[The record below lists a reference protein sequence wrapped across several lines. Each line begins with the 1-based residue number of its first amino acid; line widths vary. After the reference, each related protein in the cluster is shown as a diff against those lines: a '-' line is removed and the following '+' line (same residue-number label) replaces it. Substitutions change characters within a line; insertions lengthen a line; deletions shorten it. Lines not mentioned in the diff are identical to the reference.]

1 LFGMI
6 LLSTIFTIGINRDYN
21 TMMYLFFGLVLGFLL
36 YFLNDLS
43 IAVGLANKVP
53 LAVSVWSPIMIIVFL
68 STINLLKINEK

>member
-1 LFGMI
+1 MI